1 MKLLPKLVSPILVGL
16 IILVMYLFYFS
27 PFKGLGAFNDYDPNS
42 HVQKEIVV
50 KVVQDLGVQQTA
62 DGSKITFY
70 AEDKNGVRMPI
81 EISSEFKSIVDGSEI
96 ITMTGHICGG
106 RYEAVNIE
114 L

>member
-1 MKLLPKLVSPILVGL
+1 MKLLQKLISPILIGL
-16 IILVMYLFYFS
+16 IILIMYLFYFS
-27 PFKGLGAFNDYDPNS
+27 PYKGLGSFNDYDPNS

-50 KVVQDLGVQQTA
+50 KVVRDLGVQQTA
-62 DGSKITFY
+62 DGSKISFY
-70 AEDKNGVRMPI
+70 TEDKNGVRMPI
-81 EISSEFKSIVDGSEI
+81 EISSEFKSLVESSEI